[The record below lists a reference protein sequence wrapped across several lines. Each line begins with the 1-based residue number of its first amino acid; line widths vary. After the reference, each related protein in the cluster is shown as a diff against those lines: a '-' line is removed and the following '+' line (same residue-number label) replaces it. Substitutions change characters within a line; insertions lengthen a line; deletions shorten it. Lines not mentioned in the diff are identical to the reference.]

1 MSALPKLRITF
12 VQKLALGAVFAL
24 GIFMIAVEII
34 RFSIFF
40 AALFNLLNLLVWNYV
55 ATFTAMVLVNLPILR
70 PMIFKKGFWGTSKN
84 SNGNS
89 RLGSS
94 NGFSRGGSGHVTTGR
109 SRHESED
116 SDGFPLAEI
125 EPNHVNSVIVTKTAK
140 VEIESKV

>member
-12 VQKLALGAVFAL
+12 AQKLALGAVFAL

-55 ATFTAMVLVNLPILR
+55 ATFTAMILVNLPILR

-84 SNGNS
+84 VS
-89 RLGSS
+89 
-94 NGFSRGGSGHVTTGR
+94 
-109 SRHESED
+109 
-116 SDGFPLAEI
+116 PLRARATQT
-125 EPNHVNSVIVTKTAK
+125 S
-140 VEIESKV
+140 